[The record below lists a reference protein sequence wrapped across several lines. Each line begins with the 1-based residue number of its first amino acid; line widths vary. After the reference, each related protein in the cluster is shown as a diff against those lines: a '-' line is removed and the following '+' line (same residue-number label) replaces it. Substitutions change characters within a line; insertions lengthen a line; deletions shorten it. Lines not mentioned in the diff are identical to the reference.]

1 MLTSS
6 PSVKR
11 NIQLVYIIFQNKNRS
26 LSLSKRNLLP
36 ITSHPTPIKKMKK
49 AIIVSGYFNP
59 IHKGHIEYFNNA
71 KALGDYL
78 IVIVNNDKQRA
89 LKGSKEFQ
97 KEDERVFI
105 VSNIKSVDQ
114 VFLSIDEDR
123 TVCAT
128 IKLIHEQLHNDYQLA
143 FANGGDQNNNS
154 IPEAPICETL
164 GITLL
169 DGLGDKIQSSS
180 WLLK

>member
-1 MLTSS
+1 
-6 PSVKR
+6 
-11 NIQLVYIIFQNKNRS
+11 
-26 LSLSKRNLLP
+26 
-36 ITSHPTPIKKMKK
+36 MKK

-59 IHKGHIEYFNNA
+59 IHKGHIEYFNLA
-71 KALGDYL
+71 KSLGDIL

-89 LKGSKEFQ
+89 LKGSKAFQ
-97 KEDERVFI
+97 EEDERVFI
-105 VSNIKSVDQ
+105 VSNVKSVDQ

-128 IKLIHEQLHNDYQLA
+128 LEYIHQQLHNDYQLA
-143 FANGGDQNNNS
+143 FANGGDQNNQS
-154 IPEAPICETL
+154 IPEVPVCNTL
-164 GITLL
+164 GIKLL

>member
-1 MLTSS
+1 
-6 PSVKR
+6 
-11 NIQLVYIIFQNKNRS
+11 
-26 LSLSKRNLLP
+26 
-36 ITSHPTPIKKMKK
+36 MKK

-71 KALGDYL
+71 KALGDAL
-78 IVIVNNDKQRA
+78 IVIVNSDHQRA

-97 KEDERVFI
+97 KEAERVFI

-123 TVCAT
+123 TVCET
-128 IKLIHEQLHNDYQLA
+128 IRFIHQQLAKDYELA

-154 IPEAPICETL
+154 IPEVPVCQELNIA
-164 GITLL
+164 LL